1 MPHKI
6 GCQTVRPVALRK
18 RILLSN
24 PNIFKHYGK
33 MRFSA
38 SARLKP
44 KMTNMGL
51 NKREIAVIA
60 ETNRGNYT
68 VEIKAVEAGLWL
80 VRIAI
85 IQPEKHYE
93 VFTSRGDLKTW
104 RNLADAIMFV
114 QETCPDC
121 ENVTI
126 VIEQWTFTRRT

>member
-1 MPHKI
+1 
-6 GCQTVRPVALRK
+6 
-18 RILLSN
+18 
-24 PNIFKHYGK
+24 
-33 MRFSA
+33 
-38 SARLKP
+38 
-44 KMTNMGL
+44 MTNMGL

-68 VEIKAVEAGLWL
+68 VEIKAMEAGLWL
-80 VRIAI
+80 VSITI

-104 RNLADAIMFV
+104 RNLADAILFV

-126 VIEQWTFTRRT
+126 IVEQWTFTRRT